1 MAQVQERG
9 MNDRIKK
16 LRKLSVETQPHIY
29 MERAVLETEAYK
41 MYEGKV
47 SIPELRA
54 LVLKHVFSNKKL
66 YIGEGE
72 LIVGEKGDHP
82 QSAPTFPELC
92 CHTLEDM
99 HNMNDRKV
107 VNFSVTENDLKVQE
121 EVIIPYWQGRS
132 MREKI
137 LDSMT
142 DEWKEAYAAGIFTE
156 FMEQRGPGHTV
167 GSVKIFEKGYL
178 DYKQDIQ
185 EALANLDFMNDPE
198 AIDKRNQLNA
208 MSICCDA
215 IIILGERYAKL
226 AREMAET
233 CADEQRKQELLQ
245 IAANCD
251 VVPAHKPQTYYQAI
265 QHYWFTHLAVTT
277 ELNPWDA
284 YSPGHFDQ
292 HLTPFYEK
300 DIEDGAIT
308 RDQALELME
317 CLWVKFYNQPAP
329 PKVGITLKESSTYT
343 DFANINTGGVTPEG
357 EDGVNEV
364 SYIILDCMDEMQ
376 LVQPNSNV
384 QISRKNPR
392 KFLKRACE
400 IARKGWGQPAF
411 YNTEAII
418 QELMNAGKS
427 LEDARK
433 GGCSGCVETGAFGN
447 EAYILQ
453 GYFNLPKIFEI
464 TLFNGLDPMT
474 GKQLGLKTGDP
485 TQFKSFDELWD
496 AYTKQ
501 VHYFLDIKVKGSN
514 VIEGLYAR
522 YMPVPF
528 LSILTNDCIAR
539 GKDYNAGGA
548 RYNTSVIQGV
558 GTGTITDCLS
568 AVKFNIYDNQNFT
581 MAELLEAM
589 KANFE
594 GYERIH
600 NLVRNKTPK
609 FGNDDDYADNLMKKV
624 FNYFLDDVCA
634 RGNMRGGSYR
644 VDMLPTTCH
653 VYFGDVMIASPNGRL
668 AHKPVSDGISPEKG
682 ADINGPTAVIKSCAK
697 MDHLRTGGTLLNQ
710 KFTPNVVAGEDGL
723 DNMADLIR
731 SYFDMDGHHI
741 QFNVVGRETLLQAQ
755 QNPEEYRDL
764 IVRVA
769 GYSDYFRNLDK
780 PLQDEIIDRTE
791 QDFGGSCCG

>member
-1 MAQVQERG
+1 
-9 MNDRIKK
+9 
-16 LRKLSVETQPHIY
+16 
-29 MERAVLETEAYK
+29 
-41 MYEGKV
+41 
-47 SIPELRA
+47 
-54 LVLKHVFSNKKL
+54 
-66 YIGEGE
+66 
-72 LIVGEKGDHP
+72 
-82 QSAPTFPELC
+82 
-92 CHTLEDM
+92 
-99 HNMNDRKV
+99 
-107 VNFSVTENDLKVQE
+107 
-121 EVIIPYWQGRS
+121 
-132 MREKI
+132 
-137 LDSMT
+137 
-142 DEWKEAYAAGIFTE
+142 
-156 FMEQRGPGHTV
+156 
-167 GSVKIFEKGYL
+167 
-178 DYKQDIQ
+178 
-185 EALANLDFMNDPE
+185 
-198 AIDKRNQLNA
+198 
-208 MSICCDA
+208 
-215 IIILGERYAKL
+215 
-226 AREMAET
+226 
-233 CADEQRKQELLQ
+233 
-245 IAANCD
+245 
-251 VVPAHKPQTYYQAI
+251 
-265 QHYWFTHLAVTT
+265 
-277 ELNPWDA
+277 
-284 YSPGHFDQ
+284 
-292 HLTPFYEK
+292 
-300 DIEDGAIT
+300 
-308 RDQALELME
+308 
-317 CLWVKFYNQPAP
+317 
-329 PKVGITLKESSTYT
+329 
-343 DFANINTGGVTPEG
+343 
-357 EDGVNEV
+357 
-364 SYIILDCMDEMQ
+364 
-376 LVQPNSNV
+376 
-384 QISRKNPR
+384 
-392 KFLKRACE
+392 
-400 IARKGWGQPAF
+400 
-411 YNTEAII
+411 
-418 QELMNAGKS
+418 MNAGKS

-433 GGCSGCVETGAFGN
+433 GGSSGCVETGAFGN

>member
-317 CLWVKFYNQPAP
+317 C
-329 PKVGITLKESSTYT
+329 ITLKESSTYT

-433 GGCSGCVETGAFGN
+433 GGSSGCVETGAFGN